1 MDLAAWRD
9 LSLIW
14 LSFLAFILGVVPLAL
29 LYFVVRGML
38 FVNRKVPRYLKLG
51 QHYSSLVRDQTRKYS
66 LLVAEPVTKAHGQA
80 ARVEA
85 VLRHLTPQPNH
96 VKQGHAKEEETN
108 P

>member
-14 LSFLAFILGVVPLAL
+14 LIFLAFIIGIVPPVL

-38 FVNRKVPRYLKLG
+38 AVNRRVPRYLKLG
-51 QHYSSLVRDQTRKYS
+51 QHYSGIVRDQTRKYS
-66 LLVAEPVTKAHGQA
+66 VQLAEPVTKAHGQA
-80 ARVEA
+80 ARVQSI
-85 VLRHLTPQPNH
+85 VQHLMPQSNRAN
-96 VKQGHAKEEETN
+96 QGETK

>member
-9 LSLIW
+9 LSLVW
-14 LSFLAFILGVVPLAL
+14 LSLLAFIIGIVPLVL

-38 FVNRKVPRYLKLG
+38 FVNRRVPRYLKLG
-51 QHYSSLVRDQTRKYS
+51 QYYSGIVRDQTRKYS

-80 ARVEA
+80 ARVDA
-85 VLRHLTPQPNH
+85 ILRHLTPQPKNA
-96 VKQGHAKEEETN
+96 KQEETN

>member
-14 LSFLAFILGVVPLAL
+14 LSFLAFIIGIVPAVL

-38 FVNRKVPRYLKLG
+38 VVNRTVPRYLKLG
-51 QHYSSLVRDQTRKYS
+51 QYYSGIARDQTRKYS
-66 LLVAEPVTKAHGQA
+66 LLLAEPVTKAHGQA
-80 ARVEA
+80 ARVKA
-85 VLRHLTPQPNH
+85 IVQNLTPRANH
-96 VKQGHAKEEETN
+96 TEQEERK

>member
-14 LSFLAFILGVVPLAL
+14 LIFLAFVIGIVPLAM

-38 FVNRKVPRYLKLG
+38 AVNRSVPRYLKLG
-51 QHYSSLVRDQTRKYS
+51 QYYSGIVRDQTRKYS
-66 LLVAEPVTKAHGQA
+66 LLAAEPVTKAHGQA
-80 ARVEA
+80 ARVQSI
-85 VLRHLTPQPNH
+85 VQHLMPQSTRAN
-96 VKQGHAKEEETN
+96 KGETK

>member
-14 LSFLAFILGVVPLAL
+14 LTFLSCIIGLVPPVL

-38 FVNRKVPRYLKLG
+38 VVNRTVPRYLKQG
-51 QHYSSLVRDQTRKYS
+51 QYYSGIVRDQTRKYS
-66 LLVAEPVTKAHGQA
+66 MVLAEPVTKAHGQA
-80 ARVEA
+80 TRFQTIIQ
-85 VLRHLTPQPNH
+85 HLAPQRSRAE
-96 VKQGHAKEEETN
+96 KKELQ